1 MLRNSPTKKLIFVPW
16 ACDFENMDASRLQSR
31 LYKFRFEILALLLT
45 AIVFG
50 GGIFPFTIF
59 DEVILPLIIF
69 LAAGLSVIMVQYRK
83 LSLRLVFGTFAVL
96 ALLMMLLRIFTD
108 FHIQVRIA
116 SLEVFILF
124 FGVLSYEVFREMV
137 NEKEITSS
145 IIFAAFDCYLLLG
158 MLGAMLFSLLMV
170 MDPNAFTNIDSE
182 DNLFNKMIYFSFIT
196 LTSIGFGDIS
206 PQSMLAEKITAFYG
220 LISHFYSV
228 VIVGIIVGKYV
239 ARRNG

>member
-1 MLRNSPTKKLIFVPW
+1 
-16 ACDFENMDASRLQSR
+16 MDASWIQSR

-50 GGIFPFTIF
+50 GGVVPFALF
-59 DEVILPLIIF
+59 DDILLPLIIF
-69 LAAGLSVIMVQYRK
+69 LAAGLSVIMVRYRK
-83 LSLRLVFGTFAVL
+83 LSLRLIFTAFAGL
-96 ALLMMLLRIFTD
+96 ALLMMLLRLFTD

-124 FGVLSYEVFREMV
+124 FAILSYEVFRQMV
-137 NEKEITSS
+137 NEKEITPS

-170 MDPNAFTNIDSE
+170 IDPNAFTNIDA
-182 DNLFNKMIYFSFIT
+182 DANLFNKMIYFSFIT

-239 ARRNG
+239 AVRNGGT